1 MHSTRFANVFTNE
14 GAVSGTSTI
23 TLPFSSGKIII
34 TNDSANK
41 DLTVRLKTGANALTL
56 KPTETL
62 TLYYRTLEVVLAGSA
77 SVPYRLWVFS

>member
-14 GAVSGTSTI
+14 GSVSGSSTI
-23 TLPFSSGKIII
+23 SLPRSSGKIIV
-34 TNDSANK
+34 TNDSSTK
-41 DLTVRLKTGANALTL
+41 SMGVRLKAGGSVLTL

-62 TLYYRTLEVVLAGSA
+62 TLYYRTTEMVLSGS

>member
-14 GAVSGTSTI
+14 GSVSGALTI
-23 TLPFSSGKIII
+23 SLPRSSGKIIV
-34 TNDSANK
+34 TNDSATK
-41 DLTVRLKTGANALTL
+41 DMGVRLKAGGNELTL

-62 TLYYRTLEVVLAGSA
+62 TLYYRTTEMVLSGS